1 MGMAASELRGDGVL
15 CRGNCELLYRPG
27 GKFAFRESLHCVSE
41 SLIFTLQVI
50 MFKEFKE
57 FALKGNLID
66 MAVAF
71 VMGAAFT
78 KLSTAFIED
87 LVMPWVGLMGNGMD
101 FTNKFIAL
109 SDKVTAP
116 SLAEARKQGAV
127 LAYGDFITVVINFL
141 IVAFVM
147 FLVVKAI
154 NQAKK
159 MAAKEEAVTPA
170 PAPVPSAEER
180 LLTEI
185 RDLLKAKG

>member
-1 MGMAASELRGDGVL
+1 
-15 CRGNCELLYRPG
+15 
-27 GKFAFRESLHCVSE
+27 
-41 SLIFTLQVI
+41 

-87 LVMPWVGLMGNGMD
+87 LIMPFVGLASSGVD
-101 FTNKFIAL
+101 FTNKFFAL
-109 SDKVTAP
+109 KTLPADVLT
-116 SLAEARKQGAV
+116 LADAKKAGV
-127 LAYGDFITVVINFL
+127 PVIAYGDFVTVSINFI

-154 NQAKK
+154 NKAKK
-159 MAAKEEAVTPA
+159 LAERKEEIAAAVPPGPTK
-170 PAPVPSAEER
+170 EEI

-185 RDLLKAKG
+185 RDLLKSKA

>member
-1 MGMAASELRGDGVL
+1 
-15 CRGNCELLYRPG
+15 
-27 GKFAFRESLHCVSE
+27 
-41 SLIFTLQVI
+41 

-78 KLSTAFIED
+78 KLSTSFIEG
-87 LVMPWVGLMGNGMD
+87 LVMPWVGLIGNGMD

-109 SDKVTAP
+109 SDKVTAT
-116 SLAEARKQGAV
+116 SLVEAKKQGAV
-127 LAYGDFITVVINFL
+127 FAYGDFITVAINFF

-154 NQAKK
+154 NKAKK
-159 MAAKEEAVTPA
+159 LAEKQEAAA
-170 PAPVPSAEER
+170 PAPVPVPTAEER

-185 RDLLKAKG
+185 RDLLKSKA